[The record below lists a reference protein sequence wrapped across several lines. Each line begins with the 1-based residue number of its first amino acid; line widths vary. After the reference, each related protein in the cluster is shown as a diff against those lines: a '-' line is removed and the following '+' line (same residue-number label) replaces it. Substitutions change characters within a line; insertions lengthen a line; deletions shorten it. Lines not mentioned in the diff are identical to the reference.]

1 MTEAP
6 EATATAPA
14 SEAANVQSD
23 PAATQQAPATQAP
36 AQEAAAQP
44 AAQPQGAPEKY
55 DFSLPEGYQADPA
68 VMDKFQG
75 IARELNLTQE
85 QAQKLVA
92 LDAERVAASGEAQK
106 AQFAQQ
112 VEAWVGELKNDQ
124 TFGGANFDGNVKIA
138 QKAMADFGTPELKQM
153 LETSGLGSHPEVVR
167 LFHRIGQQLGEGTVH
182 RTTSNIPA
190 ERSLAERMYPN
201 QNA

>member
-1 MTEAP
+1 MSEAP
-6 EATATAPA
+6 EAAATAPA
-14 SEAANVQSD
+14 SEAESVHPD
-23 PAATQQAPATQAP
+23 PGAAPQAQPQAPAAAP
-36 AQEAAAQP
+36 DQP

-92 LDAERVAASGEAQK
+92 LDAERLAASGEAQK

-124 TFGGANFDGNVKIA
+124 TFGGANFDGNVKVA

-167 LFHRIGQQLGEGTVH
+167 LFHRIGQQLGEGAVH
-182 RTTSNIPA
+182 RTTSDVPA
-190 ERSLAERMYPN
+190 ETSWAQRMYPDMKS
-201 QNA
+201 

>member
-23 PAATQQAPATQAP
+23 PGAAPQPP
-36 AQEAAAQP
+36 AAAPDQP

-55 DFSLPEGYQADPA
+55 DFSMPEGYQADPA
-68 VMDKFQG
+68 VMEKFQG

-112 VEAWVGELKNDQ
+112 VEAWVGELKNDK

-138 QKAMADFGTPELKQM
+138 QKAMADFGSPELKQM

-167 LFHRIGQQLGEGTVH
+167 LFHRIGQQLSEGSVH
-182 RTTSNIPA
+182 RTTSDIPA

-201 QNA
+201 LA

>member
-36 AQEAAAQP
+36 APEAAAQP

-55 DFSLPEGYQADPA
+55 EFSLPEGYQADSA

-112 VEAWVGELKNDQ
+112 VDAWVGELKNDQ
-124 TFGGANFDGNVKIA
+124 TFGGANFDGNVKVA

-167 LFHRIGQQLGEGTVH
+167 LFHRIGQQLGEGAVH
-182 RTTSNIPA
+182 RESTQVPA
-190 ERSLAERMYPN
+190 GQGWAQRMYPDMN
-201 QNA
+201 S